1 VSYDEEDHTDSSRT
15 VTEVLEASGAL
26 LKFKAEV
33 IGFVPALERLAVRE
47 ISDRFLLQDERIEIA
62 DLCHAVLSIRQ
73 VADRLG
79 RAPRQC
85 RGSCAAT
92 RPRPRATGH
101 SKPNA
106 AQRRGGPAITG
117 GASRSRPS
125 WRS

>member
-1 VSYDEEDHTDSSRT
+1 MSYDEEDHTDSSRT

-26 LKFKAEV
+26 LKAEV

-47 ISDRFLLQDERIEIA
+47 ISDRFLLQDKRIEIA

-92 RPRPRATGH
+92 RPRLRATGH

-106 AQRRGGPAITG
+106 ARRRGGPGITG

-125 WRS
+125 